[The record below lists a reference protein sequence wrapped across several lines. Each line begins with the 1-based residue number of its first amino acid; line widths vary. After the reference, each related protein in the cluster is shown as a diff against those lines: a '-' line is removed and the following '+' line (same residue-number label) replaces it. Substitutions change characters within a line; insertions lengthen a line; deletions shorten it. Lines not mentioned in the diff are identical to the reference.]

1 MKRIT
6 WLILTLVIVSVML
19 IVVNTGI
26 TTSYFTDAELST
38 DDTLNIGEWIT
49 LPFSDG
55 FEGTPWDLY
64 WDGNGTTDWQPGAGY
79 SGSTYSAEHASGDTY
94 LTSDNLD
101 ASGANDITVSFWF
114 KIKALNKGPL
124 YVQIYNGSTYDATW
138 YDLITHPSVAKNT
151 WIWFSQTI
159 NDSQYFNSGFR
170 IRFDGSTL
178 TTNAFIDDVL
188 IQKN

>member
-6 WLILTLVIVSVML
+6 WLILILVIVSVML

-38 DDTLNIGEWIT
+38 DDTLNISWSVIT
-49 LPFSDG
+49 LLSDD
-55 FEGTPWDLY
+55 FELTPWDQ

-79 SGSTYSAEHASGDTY
+79 GGSTYSAEHASGDTY

-101 ASGANDITVSFWF
+101 ASGAGTITVSFWF
-114 KIKALNKGPL
+114 KIKLLNKGPL
-124 YVQIYNGSTYDATW
+124 YVQRYNGSTYDNW
-138 YDLITHPSVAKNT
+138 VDLVSYAEGVKNT
-151 WIWFSQTI
+151 WIQFSQTI
-159 NDSQYFNSGFR
+159 TDPPYFIPNFR
-170 IRFDGSTL
+170 LRFDGSTL

-188 IQKN
+188 IQKY